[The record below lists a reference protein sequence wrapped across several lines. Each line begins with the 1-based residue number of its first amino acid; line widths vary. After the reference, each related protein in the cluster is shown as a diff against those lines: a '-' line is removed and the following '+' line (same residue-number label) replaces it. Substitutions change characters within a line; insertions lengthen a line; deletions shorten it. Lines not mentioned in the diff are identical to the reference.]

1 MLDTGCQEIEHPESK
16 IQYQVSSIE
25 LAMIAIHDRI
35 YAENFIGE
43 KFVSH
48 IWDGGHFAKD
58 SLRSKDGRKIEV
70 LYQGKWNDDS
80 GADFH
85 DAEVKIDGQIQK
97 GDVEVHVRGSDWRV
111 HHHDVDP
118 KYNNTILHVVMW
130 DDSFNL
136 LTRKQNGEH
145 IPTIVLY
152 DYLDSSIG
160 KLWKRIEEEKK
171 PLLLPCREKAEGMA
185 HGNLGAILDR
195 AGMDRFLLK
204 AKLLEE
210 RLQESSELL
219 YERIMEALGYSKN
232 RKQFLELA
240 RRIPL
245 ELLVGR
251 SPEEIQAVFFGV
263 AGFIPHQSRTESD
276 EETEEYISRIEKL
289 WEPFSLEFKDGRIL
303 GQQWEF
309 SGIRP
314 RNFPTRRIAG
324 MSYILSS
331 CDPAG
336 SLIDVFLKVFNHVEL
351 ADHPYKMS
359 RRLRNI
365 LMPQASGYWTRH
377 YTFGGKQH
385 EKSPYLIGQNR
396 AADIIIN
403 VVLPVTLAH
412 ARKSQNREL
421 QQIVTKVYA
430 NHQRLQDNKITR
442 EVAGRIFRDEKE
454 SVSVVKSAM
463 RQQGLIHLYK
473 SFCAVRNCQ
482 VCPVIVSG

>member
-1 MLDTGCQEIEHPESK
+1 MSGNRA
-16 IQYQVSSIE
+16 SSIE
-25 LAMIAIHDRI
+25 LTMIAIHDRT
-35 YAENFIGE
+35 YAEDFIGE

-48 IWDGGHFAKD
+48 IWDGGHFAKG
-58 SLRSKDGRKIEV
+58 SLRSKDGRKVEV
-70 LYQGKWNDDS
+70 LYQGQWNDDS

-118 KYNNTILHVVMW
+118 RYNNTILHVVMW

-145 IPTIVLY
+145 IPTIILY

-171 PLLLPCREKAEGMA
+171 PLLLPCCEKAERMA
-185 HGNLGAILDR
+185 QGNLGAILDR

-204 AKLLEE
+204 AKLLEG

-232 RKQFLELA
+232 RKQFLKLA
-240 RRIPL
+240 QRIPL
-245 ELLVGR
+245 GLLVGR
-251 SPEEIQAVFFGV
+251 SPEEIQAIFFGV
-263 AGFIPHQSRTESD
+263 AGFIPSELQAGMPALPGHSGSRTESD
-276 EETEEYISRIEKL
+276 EETEKYINRIEKL
-289 WEPFSLEFKDGRIL
+289 WEPFSLEFNDGRMS

-324 MSYILSS
+324 MSYVLSN

-351 ADHPYKMS
+351 ADHPHKMS
-359 RRLRNI
+359 RRLRDI

-385 EKSPYLIGQNR
+385 EESPYLIGQNR
-396 AADIIIN
+396 AADIVIN
-403 VVLPVTLAH
+403 VVLPVILAH
-412 ARKSQNREL
+412 ARKSQNEEL
-421 QQIVTKVYA
+421 QRIATKVYA
-430 NHQRLQDNKITR
+430 NHQRLQDNKVTR

-454 SVSVVKSAM
+454 SASVVKSAM
-463 RQQGLIHLYK
+463 RQQGLIRLYK

-482 VCPVIVSG
+482 VCPVMVSE